1 MNRLV
6 IASAVVLG
14 SIAASAAAQTSPS
27 STAADPATTEA
38 TTTVTPAD
46 ANGATVTRESV
57 TTGAGEVSSTQAV
70 ETPSGNSIEVTKEIT
85 DDGDQTTTVTKT
97 DKPTKSKKP
106 K

>member
-14 SIAASAAAQTSPS
+14 SIAGAAAAQSSPS
-27 STAADPATTEA
+27 STAAEPTTTEA
-38 TTTVTPAD
+38 ATSVTPAD

-57 TTGAGEVSSTQAV
+57 TTGAGEVSSTQTV
-70 ETPSGNSIEVTKEIT
+70 ETPSGNSIEVTKET
-85 DDGDQTTTVTKT
+85 ADDGDQTTTVTKT
-97 DKPTKSKKP
+97 DKPTRSKKP